1 MGRIA
6 RKIRRELE
14 RALRQKTAS
23 FEAFRR
29 GKERAETI
37 KSLGQ
42 LLREGIDPL
51 HALYANTTNL
61 AGLFMED
68 LVDLPFLDRRVCA
81 FIEQVQ
87 DDYQAGYPPMSPI
100 TVSFY
105 MHWLLYDV
113 RFGADRETIGE
124 WLLGV
129 SDLMK
134 FHYVQVEAL
143 RNLCN
148 SRIGIFEARPR
159 DKGRYGLRELITG
172 REVVA
177 VIPSGY
183 NKSHAALML
192 TRLAPPLN
200 GVDGYHISITTPYML
215 LGTTEQDWTDY
226 FRRQQIAP
234 STAGLE
240 ERLHRHLKYGPED
253 RYWLEYIF
261 KGYVNFLGD
270 RIFLTGFPDRPQ
282 TLPHDD
288 NFDPST
294 FRVASLYV

>member
-42 LLREGIDPL
+42 LIREGIDPL

-183 NKSHAALML
+183 NNSHAALML
-192 TRLAPPLN
+192 TRVAPPLN
-200 GVDGYHISITTPYML
+200 GVDGYHVSITTPYML
-215 LGTTEQDWTDY
+215 LGTTEHHSRTGGT
-226 FRRQQIAP
+226 AP
-234 STAGLE
+234 PPSEVWSGRPILAGVHIQGLCE
-240 ERLHRHLKYGPED
+240 
-253 RYWLEYIF
+253 
-261 KGYVNFLGD
+261 
-270 RIFLTGFPDRPQ
+270 FPR
-282 TLPHDD
+282 
-288 NFDPST
+288 
-294 FRVASLYV
+294 

>member
-1 MGRIA
+1 
-6 RKIRRELE
+6 
-14 RALRQKTAS
+14 
-23 FEAFRR
+23 
-29 GKERAETI
+29 
-37 KSLGQ
+37 
-42 LLREGIDPL
+42 
-51 HALYANTTNL
+51 
-61 AGLFMED
+61 MED

-87 DDYQAGYPPMSPI
+87 DDYQAGYPPMSRI
-100 TVSFY
+100 TVRFY

-177 VIPSGY
+177 VIASGY
-183 NKSHAALML
+183 NKSHAAL
-192 TRLAPPLN
+192 THIHLAQPLEHART
-200 GVDGYHISITTPYML
+200 YH
-215 LGTTEQDWTDY
+215 
-226 FRRQQIAP
+226 
-234 STAGLE
+234 
-240 ERLHRHLKYGPED
+240 
-253 RYWLEYIF
+253 
-261 KGYVNFLGD
+261 
-270 RIFLTGFPDRPQ
+270 
-282 TLPHDD
+282 
-288 NFDPST
+288 
-294 FRVASLYV
+294 

>member
-1 MGRIA
+1 
-6 RKIRRELE
+6 
-14 RALRQKTAS
+14 
-23 FEAFRR
+23 
-29 GKERAETI
+29 
-37 KSLGQ
+37 
-42 LLREGIDPL
+42 
-51 HALYANTTNL
+51 
-61 AGLFMED
+61 MED

-113 RFGADRETIGE
+113 RFGADRETIGV

-159 DKGRYGLRELITG
+159 DQGRYGLRELITG

-183 NKSHAALML
+183 NKSHAARMV
-192 TRLAPPLN
+192 TPRAPPPE
-200 GVDGYHISITTPYML
+200 GVVGDHVSITTPHIL
-215 LGTTEQDWTDY
+215 LGTTEQDEQDDV
-226 FRRQQIAP
+226 RR
-234 STAGLE
+234 
-240 ERLHRHLKYGPED
+240 
-253 RYWLEYIF
+253 
-261 KGYVNFLGD
+261 
-270 RIFLTGFPDRPQ
+270 
-282 TLPHDD
+282 
-288 NFDPST
+288 
-294 FRVASLYV
+294 

>member
-42 LLREGIDPL
+42 LIREGIDPL

-159 DKGRYGLRELITG
+159 DK
-172 REVVA
+172 
-177 VIPSGY
+177 
-183 NKSHAALML
+183 AALVF
-192 TRLAPPLN
+192 
-200 GVDGYHISITTPYML
+200 GS
-215 LGTTEQDWTDY
+215 
-226 FRRQQIAP
+226 
-234 STAGLE
+234 
-240 ERLHRHLKYGPED
+240 
-253 RYWLEYIF
+253 
-261 KGYVNFLGD
+261 
-270 RIFLTGFPDRPQ
+270 
-282 TLPHDD
+282 
-288 NFDPST
+288 
-294 FRVASLYV
+294 

>member
-1 MGRIA
+1 
-6 RKIRRELE
+6 
-14 RALRQKTAS
+14 
-23 FEAFRR
+23 
-29 GKERAETI
+29 
-37 KSLGQ
+37 
-42 LLREGIDPL
+42 
-51 HALYANTTNL
+51 
-61 AGLFMED
+61 MED
-68 LVDLPFLDRRVCA
+68 LADLPFLDRRVCA

-172 REVVA
+172 KAVVA
-177 VIPSGY
+177 VIPSTQ
-183 NKSHAALML
+183 NKSHAPPL
-192 TRLAPPLN
+192 TARLAPPLKR
-200 GVDGYHISITTPYML
+200 ITGQHDSPY
-215 LGTTEQDWTDY
+215 Q
-226 FRRQQIAP
+226 P
-234 STAGLE
+234 
-240 ERLHRHLKYGPED
+240 HL
-253 RYWLEYIF
+253 
-261 KGYVNFLGD
+261 
-270 RIFLTGFPDRPQ
+270 Q
-282 TLPHDD
+282 
-288 NFDPST
+288 
-294 FRVASLYV
+294 